1 MEGVIFDLR
10 HVSYCY
16 EGGISGLT
24 DVTVP
29 IAAGDA
35 VALLGPNGS
44 GKTTLLKILDGLYY
58 PTAGEFYAFGE
69 LISERRL
76 ADRSFNKLFR
86 TNVGLTFQDV
96 DAQLFSPTVADELAF
111 GPRQL
116 GLDAEEI
123 RARVNKTADI
133 LGITALLNRY
143 PYSLS
148 GGEKRKVAI
157 GSVFAIDPAV
167 YLLDEPTANL
177 DPKTADRLI
186 DLIISLREDGKT
198 LVVATQDLDFAGY
211 VAEKFLVLG
220 QDKRLAVFADK
231 GTVAADTALLD
242 EIGLIR
248 RSPWRAAQERS
259 RCASA
264 KVEGEK
270 GSVRNGPAVPLLP

>member
-10 HVSYCY
+10 HVGYRY

-24 DVTVP
+24 DVTVQL
-29 IAAGDA
+29 AAGEAGA
-35 VALLGPNGS
+35 VLGPNGS

-76 ADRSFNKLFR
+76 ADRAFNRLFR
-86 TNVGLTFQDV
+86 TNVGLLFQDV

-123 RARVNKTADI
+123 RTRVNRAADM
-133 LGITALLNRY
+133 LGITALLGRY

-157 GSVFAIDPAV
+157 GAIFALDPAV

-177 DPKTADRLI
+177 DPNTADRLI
-186 DLIISLREDGKT
+186 DLIISLREAGKT
-198 LVVATQDLDFAGY
+198 LVVATQDIDFAGY
-211 VAEKFLVLG
+211 VTEKFLVLG
-220 QDKRLAVFADK
+220 PDNRLVACTGKDAIVAD
-231 GTVAADTALLD
+231 AALLT
-242 EIGLIR
+242 ELGLIR
-248 RSPWRAAQERS
+248 RSWRADRERPVHIS
-259 RCASA
+259 ERQ
-264 KVEGEK
+264 
-270 GSVRNGPAVPLLP
+270 